1 MNNLNLGVIASSR
14 KENERRLPIHPSHL
28 GELGAELRPRIFLE
42 RAYGAHFGFA
52 DEELEPL
59 VGGLGERTQLVRE
72 CDALLLAKPTPPDLA
87 EMHEGQVL
95 CGWVHCVQDEA
106 LTQVA
111 IDRRLTL
118 IAWEAMNHWT
128 HDGTFGLHVFHQNNE
143 LAGYSS
149 VLHAMQL
156 KGMTGEYGRR
166 LRAAVIGFG
175 ATGRGAVL
183 ALRALGVHDVSVL
196 THREAAAV
204 AAPIHS
210 VRLITYTRDPDRPDQ
225 TLGLDSRRE
234 STSEFLAEHN
244 VIVNCVLQD
253 TEAPLTFVT
262 NDELSL
268 FRAGTLFVDV
278 SADAGMGFEWA
289 RPTSFEKPIFELG
302 DGLSCY
308 AVDHSPSLLWN
319 SATWEISRALIP
331 YLRPLCEGPEVWSR
345 EETIRRAIEIRDGV
359 IQNPRIISFQGRAEA
374 YPHDRL

>member
-1 MNNLNLGVIASSR
+1 MNNLSLGVIASSR
-14 KENERRLPIHPSHL
+14 KENERRLPIHPSQL
-28 GELGAELRPRIFLE
+28 GELDGALRPRIFLE
-42 RAYGAHFGFA
+42 RAYGARFGVDDGA
-52 DEELEPL
+52 LERL
-59 VGGLGERTQLVRE
+59 VGGLRTREQLMRE
-72 CDALLLAKPTPPDLA
+72 CDLLLLPKPMPADLA
-87 EMHEGQVL
+87 EMREGQVL
-95 CGWVHCVQDEA
+95 CGWVHCVQDEE
-106 LTQVA
+106 LTQLA

-118 IAWEAMNHWT
+118 IAWEAMNHWSR
-128 HDGTFGLHVFHQNNE
+128 DGSFGLHVFHQNNE

-156 KGMTGEYGRR
+156 KGITGEYGRR
-166 LRAAVIGFG
+166 LRASVIGFG

-183 ALRALGVHDVSVL
+183 ALRALGIHNVSVL

-210 VRLITYTRDPDRPDQ
+210 VRLITYTRDPDHP
-225 TLGLDSRRE
+225 LALDSRQE
-234 STSEFLAEHN
+234 SVSEFLAEQDI
-244 VIVNCVLQD
+244 IVNCVLQD
-253 TEAPLTFVT
+253 TEAPLTLVT

-278 SADAGMGFEWA
+278 SADVGMGFEWA

-331 YLRPLCEGPEVWSR
+331 YLRPLSEGPEVWRR
-345 EETIRRAIEIRDGV
+345 EETIRRAIEVRDGV
-359 IQNPRIISFQGRAEA
+359 VQNPRIISFQRRAED